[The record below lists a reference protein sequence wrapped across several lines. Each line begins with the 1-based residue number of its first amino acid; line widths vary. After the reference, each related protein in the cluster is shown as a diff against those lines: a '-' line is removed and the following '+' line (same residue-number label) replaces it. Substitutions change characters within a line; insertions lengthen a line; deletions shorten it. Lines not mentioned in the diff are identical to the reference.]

1 MKDLIIM
8 TIALSIG
15 MGIYL
20 YIFTRDKVFCVWLAL
35 SGISATIPL
44 FFHLKYNFGYAW
56 LIWIIFYGIIIVYL
70 GKKYPNKMK
79 EWEKHFRL
87 KK

>member
-15 MGIYL
+15 MSIFL
-20 YIFTRDKVFCVWLAL
+20 YILLRNKVFCVFLAL
-35 SGISATIPL
+35 FGTSAAIPL

-56 LIWIIFYGIIIVYL
+56 LIWIISILIIIFYL
-70 GKKYPNKMK
+70 GKKYPQKMK
-79 EWEKHFRL
+79 EWEKHF
-87 KK
+87 